1 MKMADGDGDTDEVIH
16 LGSFRRHRGKDGK
29 ERTDLLITIVD
40 DSDDSSP
47 YKMTNVSKVE
57 EEDEED
63 DDDDSVI
70 LESTKLQHSF
80 SNVIRP
86 AAKWNG
92 LQSEDCARLSDKHLP
107 FHKHSLDSIVELPSA
122 ISGEATQSA
131 APSSA
136 HNVPKQL
143 PLQEKDLANHSLG
156 FGPATPDNTET
167 LVGFASKSLLYPITK
182 PLFPPIVAELP
193 LDATDLQE
201 QSHPSLQQQL
211 AGQDTLTTV
220 VAAITSMPAENV
232 TITPEKLKR
241 KNGSHAVQFEECST
255 SVAKKEIP
263 LIVLDDDA
271 LPGPSVPKGKEL
283 DEDTVQLL
291 STETIIHFP
300 DIERRF
306 LENFIRSHNLTD
318 VEKICAILRSHPNY
332 PKNNCLD
339 QNNEKPQVICE
350 TNFHKASQ
358 PEIFPNG
365 KTSPHDQTKN
375 PVLVLRRRMLEDRH
389 RITEAKNLSNVDV
402 NHNSIPASTAIPVS
416 PHVPKNTG
424 DSKTSTL
431 ALAADD
437 EIPGPSIL
445 NKLAKNDGGDEEE
458 NGAFG
463 YDHELNRSLIK
474 ETAELF
480 PDVDVSFVEDLI
492 QMQGFTDLNEICAH
506 LLAYNNYPKNMLLD
520 QNDTKQPLR
529 RNVIRPASPW
539 TSLPSGERV
548 AKDQKPRQLQPFGRR
563 ILIARRRFSRNTNVE
578 DSFDPTDKGNESAT
592 PSTSAEPTVFIEE
605 NSLNRSDDDRTAF
618 AVATD
623 DERPGPSTPNRQPS
637 DEKDYSFG
645 HDLLSS
651 LVKETARLFPD
662 VENAFIENLVKE
674 HGMTDLNEICNYLLE
689 IPDYPRKEPSVMQTS
704 STLFETVEEKT
715 ASHNLFD
722 FINLEVVDQYTQ
734 IQAADL
740 LMADFKML
748 NSQDIKWALHS
759 FKGHYAITRKAL
771 SEAIKKWQRTPSED
785 EAKPKR
791 RKKMNSHSFMDF
803 SFTNG
808 AVTFQRRMYFLENKR
823 RYWKSYNRKSLH
835 PSLQKE
841 IAFYEQKL
849 KEKAEHEDFLLALQV
864 NEEEYQ
870 KDGQMIECRCCFGDF
885 AFEELTQCVEGHLF
899 CKECLVKYAQ
909 EAVFGSGKSELSCME
924 SNCTCSFPTSELEK
938 VLPENILQ
946 KYYERQAEEAIAA
959 TCGEELVWCPSCNFP
974 ALLDKEALMFSCP
987 NPRCRKES
995 CRKCQIQWKDHI
1007 DLTCAEVAE
1016 KDEIRIRVAFE
1027 EKMTAAR
1034 VRKCHSCGTSLVKS
1048 EGCNRMSC
1056 RCGAHMCYICRAPI
1070 SGYNHF
1076 CQHARTP
1083 GAPCRICSKCSLW
1096 SDPTQDDERI
1106 IHELQQ
1112 EAEEELKKKLPDQNV
1127 KRVGPPPEEI
1137 PNNLE
1142 PAPFHNIQEEMRQH
1156 QPQQPPPFLPLPP
1169 PVLFAHMPHQRFNMP
1184 LHFQPIPA
1192 PYVPPL
1198 PNQQINFDFPNMN
1211 MDLNL
1216 PMHYGPHPPHFR
1228 PL

>member
-1 MKMADGDGDTDEVIH
+1 MC
-16 LGSFRRHRGKDGK
+16 
-29 ERTDLLITIVD
+29 
-40 DSDDSSP
+40 
-47 YKMTNVSKVE
+47 
-57 EEDEED
+57 
-63 DDDDSVI
+63 
-70 LESTKLQHSF
+70 
-80 SNVIRP
+80 P
-86 AAKWNG
+86 AAKWNSF
-92 LQSEDCARLSDKHLP
+92 QSEDCTPLSGKHLP

-122 ISGEATQSA
+122 ISGGATQSA

-136 HNVPKQL
+136 HNVPKPL

-156 FGPATPDNTET
+156 FGPAAPDNTET
-167 LVGFASKSLLYPITK
+167 SGGFASESLLHPITK

-211 AGQDTLTTV
+211 AGQDPLTTA
-220 VAAITSMPAENV
+220 VAAITSMPVENV
-232 TITPEKLKR
+232 TVTPEKLKR
-241 KNGSHAVQFEECST
+241 KNGSHTVQFEECST

-291 STETIIHFP
+291 STET
-300 DIERRF
+300 
-306 LENFIRSHNLTD
+306 
-318 VEKICAILRSHPNY
+318 
-332 PKNNCLD
+332 
-339 QNNEKPQVICE
+339 VICE
-350 TNFHKASQ
+350 TNFHTAAQ
-358 PEIFPNG
+358 PEIFPTG

-375 PVLVLRRRMLEDRH
+375 PVLVLRRRMFEDHH
-389 RITEAKNLSNVDV
+389 RISEAKNLSNVDV
-402 NHNSIPASTAIPVS
+402 NQNSTPASTAIPVLL
-416 PHVPKNTG
+416 HVPKNIG

-437 EIPGPSIL
+437 EAPGPSIL
-445 NKLAKNDGGDEEE
+445 NKLAKNDGGEDEEE

-463 YDHELNRSLIK
+463 YDHELIRSLIK
-474 ETAELF
+474 KT
-480 PDVDVSFVEDLI
+480 P
-492 QMQGFTDLNEICAH
+492 
-506 LLAYNNYPKNMLLD
+506 
-520 QNDTKQPLR
+520 QPVR

-548 AKDQKPRQLQPFGRR
+548 AKDQKERLLQPFGRR

-578 DSFDPTDKGNESAT
+578 DSFDPTDNGNERAA
-592 PSTSAEPTVFIEE
+592 PSTSAEPTVFIDE
-605 NSLNRSDDDRTAF
+605 NSLNRSDDAGTAF

-674 HGMTDLNEICNYLLE
+674 HGMTDLNEY
-689 IPDYPRKEPSVMQTS
+689 
-704 STLFETVEEKT
+704 
-715 ASHNLFD
+715 SHDLFD
-722 FINLEVVDQYTQ
+722 FINLEVVDQYIQ

-759 FKGHYAITRKAL
+759 FKGHYAITRK
-771 SEAIKKWQRTPSED
+771 
-785 EAKPKR
+785 
-791 RKKMNSHSFMDF
+791 
-803 SFTNG
+803 
-808 AVTFQRRMYFLENKR
+808 
-823 RYWKSYNRKSLH
+823 
-835 PSLQKE
+835 
-841 IAFYEQKL
+841 
-849 KEKAEHEDFLLALQV
+849 HEDFLLALQV

-909 EAVFGSGKSELSCME
+909 EAVFGSGKSQLSCME

-946 KYYERQAEEAIAA
+946 KYYERQAEEAVAA

-974 ALLDKEALMFSCP
+974 ALLDKDALMFSCP

-995 CRKCQIQWKDHI
+995 CRKCHIQWKDHT

-1070 SGYNHF
+1070 NGYNHF

-1137 PNNLE
+1137 PNNPNPE
-1142 PAPFHNIQEEMRQH
+1142 PAPFHNIQDEMRQH
-1156 QPQQPPPFLPLPP
+1156 QPQQPPPFLPPPP